1 MTAAFLLSFELFK
14 VVGSPPP
21 PPPPPPP
28 VVLPA
33 PKGCRPP

>member
-14 VVGSPPP
+14 VVGN
-21 PPPPPPP
+21 PPPPPP

-33 PKGCRPP
+33 PQGYRPP